1 MKDPICDTVYG
12 PPEGVPW
19 HWAVVP
25 KEFFGFL
32 NIDSCLHASHYQVH
46 ICSQRQKIR
55 ERMLPEGH
63 FAPENLVHLCC
74 VEKPINNEK
83 SPCVLKNVVSFF
95 KGMKCLSILPG
106 HVCVHFFWFSFA
118 RNTFRKFF
126 LLSCLFTHFAP
137 LWYKRNCVK
146 KSIYIAL
153 GNRASKLFFGS
164 CTQGTFTSTSGVLK
178 LGSRILES
186 GVLVSWGPANRA
198 CHPLGFNELLVVH

>member
-1 MKDPICDTVYG
+1 MDVLHERTDCDTVYG

-63 FAPENLVHLCC
+63 FAPENLVHLCF
-74 VEKPINNEK
+74 VEKPIDDEK
-83 SPCVLKNVVSFF
+83 SPCVLKHVVSFF

-106 HVCVHFFWFSFA
+106 HVCVHFF
-118 RNTFRKFF
+118 
-126 LLSCLFTHFAP
+126 
-137 LWYKRNCVK
+137 
-146 KSIYIAL
+146 
-153 GNRASKLFFGS
+153 
-164 CTQGTFTSTSGVLK
+164 
-178 LGSRILES
+178 
-186 GVLVSWGPANRA
+186 
-198 CHPLGFNELLVVH
+198 